1 MLRQERVFKNRY
13 GQKIYEDI
21 IHFEN
26 KKCKISEDEIIE
38 KARMIAIK
46 SLKKKLEI
54 VPTTKNTVFLT
65 EAISKALKV
74 KESEVA
80 YG

>member
-1 MLRQERVFKNRY
+1 
-13 GQKIYEDI
+13 
-21 IHFEN
+21 
-26 KKCKISEDEIIE
+26 
-38 KARMIAIK
+38 MIAIK